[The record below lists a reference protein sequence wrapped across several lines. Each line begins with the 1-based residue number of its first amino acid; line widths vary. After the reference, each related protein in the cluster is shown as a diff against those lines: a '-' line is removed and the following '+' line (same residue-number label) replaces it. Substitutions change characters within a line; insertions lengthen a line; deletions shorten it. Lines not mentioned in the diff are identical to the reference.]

1 MKRRRAAVP
10 FASRYGKWAVV
21 AGGSEG
27 LGAAFADDLANR
39 GMNLV
44 LIARRAHPLEEAAEG
59 IRRKHG
65 AEVRCLARD
74 LADPGLSEDLREATD
89 DIEIGVLIY
98 NAAFIPLGPFAD
110 LDEETLVRV
119 VHTNAIGPL
128 VSVRTI
134 LPGMRERGRGAVVLV
149 SSLAGLQGTPN
160 FVTYA
165 ATKAFNIVL
174 AEGLWEELRTCGIDV
189 LACCAGAMP
198 TPGYAAATPKKMPGM
213 MDPESVAR
221 RTLDTLGKGP
231 RVVPGLLNRLSA
243 QLMARLLTRRAAIRI
258 IAANT
263 KEL

>member
-21 AGGSEG
+21 AGASEG
-27 LGAAFADDLANR
+27 LGAAFADDLADR

-44 LIARRAHPLEEAAEG
+44 LVARRANLLEETAEA

-74 LADPGLSEDLREATD
+74 LADPGLSGDLREATN

-213 MDPESVAR
+213 MHPESVAR

>member
-1 MKRRRAAVP
+1 MNRRRALS
-10 FASRYGKWAVV
+10 FAARYGKWAVV
-21 AGGSEG
+21 AGASEG
-27 LGAAFADDLANR
+27 LGAAFADDLADR

-44 LIARRAHPLEEAAEG
+44 LIARRANLLEETAER
-59 IRRKHG
+59 IRQKYG
-65 AEVRCLARD
+65 AQVRCLARD

-98 NAAFIPLGPFAD
+98 NAASIPLGPFAD

-160 FVTYA
+160 FVPYA

-174 AEGLWEELRTCGIDV
+174 AEGLWEELRASGIDV

-221 RTLDTLGKGP
+221 RTLDALGKGP
-231 RVVPGLLNRLSA
+231 RVVPGLLNRFSA
-243 QLMARLLTRRAAIRI
+243 QLMARLLTRRAAIRV